1 MRIRY
6 FADIRFPLERANGV
20 QTMETCHALA
30 RRGHDVRLVVRRDTA
45 VPPRDP
51 FAYYGLP
58 PRPLLVVER
67 LAAPAQPL
75 LRRGAY
81 VAKCLRRAVSSPRP
95 DVILTRDLAIAH
107 LLVRTPRAWRCPVV
121 YESHGFAPSVR
132 EELPAM
138 LSDAVAPSVAKRRRL
153 EGRERAVWRRADG
166 YVTITAALAREL
178 EERFGARP
186 RLAVV
191 PDGTRVREVDDVGLR
206 PEAGADQAIVGY
218 AGHLYPWKGVDVLV
232 AALGRLPGVRA
243 VIVGGLAGE
252 PDLARVRA
260 LAERAA
266 PGRIAFEGQVDPP
279 RVRGLLRNADILVV
293 PNTPGR
299 ASEAYTSPLKLFEYM
314 EAGRP
319 IVASDLP
326 AIREVLRPDG
336 NAILVEAGSAE
347 ALAAGIARLLAD
359 RELAARVAS
368 QARTDVL
375 EWTWDRRAAR
385 LEALLDEASGRR
397 A

>member
-1 MRIRY
+1 
-6 FADIRFPLERANGV
+6 
-20 QTMETCHALA
+20 
-30 RRGHDVRLVVRRDTA
+30 
-45 VPPRDP
+45 
-51 FAYYGLP
+51 
-58 PRPLLVVER
+58 
-67 LAAPAQPL
+67 
-75 LRRGAY
+75 
-81 VAKCLRRAVSSPRP
+81 
-95 DVILTRDLAIAH
+95 
-107 LLVRTPRAWRCPVV
+107 
-121 YESHGFAPSVR
+121 
-132 EELPAM
+132 
-138 LSDAVAPSVAKRRRL
+138 
-153 EGRERAVWRRADG
+153 
-166 YVTITAALAREL
+166 
-178 EERFGARP
+178 
-186 RLAVV
+186 
-191 PDGTRVREVDDVGLR
+191 
-206 PEAGADQAIVGY
+206 
-218 AGHLYPWKGVDVLV
+218 
-232 AALGRLPGVRA
+232 
-243 VIVGGLAGE
+243 
-252 PDLARVRA
+252 VRA

-279 RVRGLLRNADILVV
+279 RVRGLLRSADILVV